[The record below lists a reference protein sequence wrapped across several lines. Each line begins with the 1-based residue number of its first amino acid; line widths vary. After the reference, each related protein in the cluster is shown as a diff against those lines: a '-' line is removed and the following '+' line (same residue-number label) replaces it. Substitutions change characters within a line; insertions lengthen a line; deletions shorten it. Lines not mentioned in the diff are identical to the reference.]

1 VTPVLL
7 LLSLMTFHS
16 IQPLSP
22 PVDFNVQQLIENH
35 QHRTLRQERL
45 QTLLNQKNP
54 FHDTYDPTMTLT
66 IPIQDP
72 YALDAIINRLHVLT
86 HEHEPEDLVNLRSL
100 DSTHPSQRLRV
111 EAAHAFLQLK
121 AAVLKDLNITIEV
134 RSGYR
139 SFATQKRLF
148 NQYALKDGVRLAN
161 TYSAFAGQSEHQSGL
176 SMDVAEQ
183 GSSFL
188 VFGSSLAYPYLQD
201 HAHKYGFILRYP
213 RSKSQITGY
222 IDEPWHWRYV
232 GVALATQL
240 KEQALTLDEWWIHS
254 LK

>member
-1 VTPVLL
+1 MTPLLL
-7 LLSLMTFHS
+7 LLSLLTFNP
-16 IQPLSP
+16 IQPLTP
-22 PVDFNVQQLIENH
+22 LVDFSVQQLIETH
-35 QHRTLRQERL
+35 QHLSRRQDRL
-45 QTLLNQKNP
+45 QTILNQKNP
-54 FHDTYDPTMTLT
+54 FHSTYDPNITLT
-66 IPIQDP
+66 IPIDDP
-72 YALDAIINRLHVLT
+72 YALDAVINRLHVLT
-86 HEHEPEDLVNLRSL
+86 HEHEPEDLVNLKTL
-100 DSTHPSQRLRV
+100 DSTHPSQLLRI
-111 EAAHAFLQLK
+111 EAAQAFLQLK
-121 AAVLKDLNITIEV
+121 AAVLNDLNLTIEV

-161 TYSAFAGQSEHQSGL
+161 TYSAFAGQSEHQSCL

-213 RSKSQITGY
+213 RNQSQITGY

-240 KEQALTLDEWWIHS
+240 KEQACTLDEWWIHS